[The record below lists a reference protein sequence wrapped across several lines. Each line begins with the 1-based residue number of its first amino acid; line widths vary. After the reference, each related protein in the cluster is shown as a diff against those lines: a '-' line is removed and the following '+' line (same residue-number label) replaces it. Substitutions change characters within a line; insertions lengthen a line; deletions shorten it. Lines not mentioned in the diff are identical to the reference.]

1 MCSGTQAQCPQMLL
15 TPKANKDSIHVLAL
29 LDCWNAVRFALPNVS
44 AYMYILHIH
53 VHIRIYI
60 YIYICSTYMYIYVY
74 NTYAVHIK

>member
-44 AYMYILHIH
+44 AYMYITYTCTYTY
-53 VHIRIYI
+53 IYI

>member
-60 YIYICSTYMYIYVY
+60 YIY
-74 NTYAVHIK
+74 TYAVHICIYMYIIHMQYI